1 MYHLDVNISFC
12 LVFCFCILI
21 CIFVRHLSFWLKC
34 CQGIALCGLIK
45 SLHCCSSNSSSR
57 FFPTL
62 RIVSTLQ
69 ILTFPV
75 TVSTQPTLSQPI
87 LTHPKSTWS
96 SDFEPIQ
103 IHLIQSN
110 PIWNRLNPSRSIW
123 ANLKLYQINPAEP
136 ICPIVIHSAVT
147 CQPNW
152 EGQKIGEIRAKFS
165 NGGFQVRKIPTF
177 PRFLK
182 ECPSVALYFW
192 CLVFLHS
199 SVTAGLP
206 FIETQQARLSR

>member
-57 FFPTL
+57 LFPTL

-136 ICPIVIHSAVT
+136 ICPIVIHSFCYLSA
-147 CQPNW
+147 QLRRPKNRW
-152 EGQKIGEIRAKFS
+152 NQGKILKW
-165 NGGFQVRKIPTF
+165 GFPSEKNSHIPTF
-177 PRFLK
+177 F
-182 ECPSVALYFW
+182 
-192 CLVFLHS
+192 
-199 SVTAGLP
+199 
-206 FIETQQARLSR
+206 